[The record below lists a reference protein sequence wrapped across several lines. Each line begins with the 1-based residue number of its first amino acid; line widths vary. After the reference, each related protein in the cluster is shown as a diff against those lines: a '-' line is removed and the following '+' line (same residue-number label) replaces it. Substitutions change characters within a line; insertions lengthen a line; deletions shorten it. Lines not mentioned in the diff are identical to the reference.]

1 MNFAKENR
9 QAKPA
14 SPSVKVAIAG
24 GACSGKTSVCNRL
37 KELGVRVIS
46 SDVLAREAVRQGS
59 PAYKNIVNY
68 FGKKVLEDDGFLNR
82 RMLRHII
89 IRDEV
94 ARRYLERFVHSEII
108 HIMQLKITKA
118 ENAGTPVVAV
128 EVPLLFELDME
139 DMFDVVV
146 VISADYELKVKRLME
161 RDGVSCNDA
170 KALLNIQMSDK
181 EKVKRA
187 DFVIKNDGSIE
198 YLINSV
204 DSVCE
209 KFFQEYAKR
218 IKST

>member
-1 MNFAKENR
+1 MNFAKESR
-9 QAKPA
+9 QAKLV
-14 SPSVKVAIAG
+14 SPFVKVAITG
-24 GACSGKTSVCNRL
+24 GACSGKTSACNRL
-37 KELGVRVIS
+37 KELGVKVIS
-46 SDVLAREAVRQGS
+46 SDVLAREAVSPDS

-68 FGKKVLEDDGFLNR
+68 FGEKILDDDGVLNR

-89 IRDEV
+89 VQDEV
-94 ARRYLERFVHSEII
+94 ARRYLERFMHSEII
-108 HIMQLKITKA
+108 HIMQLKIAEA
-118 ENAGTPVVAV
+118 ENTGVPVVAV

-139 DMFDVVV
+139 DMFDIVV
-146 VISADYELKVKRLME
+146 VISAGYELKIKRLME

-170 KALLNIQMSDK
+170 KALLNIQMSDE
-181 EKVKRA
+181 EKIGHS

-204 DSVCE
+204 DAVCE